1 MFDLVDELRGI
12 VGIFDGASIAY
23 ALAGGL
29 AVSIYATPRATQDI
43 DILVAVTDL
52 DRAVTA
58 LHDLD
63 FRTAG
68 RPMAVADGRLEI
80 QRLIKIDG
88 SDLLPLDLLLARD
101 PELTSVLTERREI
114 AWEGTRLSIVTVD
127 GLRRLKRL
135 RSARARLRMTGADVS
150 AALGTVSALRRL
162 CLRLPHVPTATEL
175 GLLERFREIVEAP
188 EQATEYDLEAV
199 LAGWSS
205 WWREGKVADLAAM
218 ERRFPRRVIESDRRL
233 ATLAMAARTSTSQS

>member
-1 MFDLVDELRGI
+1 M
-12 VGIFDGASIAY
+12 
-23 ALAGGL
+23 
-29 AVSIYATPRATQDI
+29 SIYATPRATQDI
-43 DILVAVTDL
+43 DILVSVTDL
-52 DRAVTA
+52 DRAVAA

-63 FRTAG
+63 FRMAG

-135 RSARARLRMTGADVS
+135 WNSPQVRA
-150 AALGTVSALRRL
+150 
-162 CLRLPHVPTATEL
+162 
-175 GLLERFREIVEAP
+175 
-188 EQATEYDLEAV
+188 DLEA
-199 LAGWSS
+199 LGPDFA
-205 WWREGKVADLAAM
+205 
-218 ERRFPRRVIESDRRL
+218 
-233 ATLAMAARTSTSQS
+233 